1 MEFNASGE
9 GIVEKLSPVFLI
21 RERDRLLFAV
31 GVSFHG
37 EQNLREVR
45 R

>member
-1 MEFNASGE
+1 MEFNESGE

-21 RERDRLLFAV
+21 RESERILFSG